1 MIIKFEN
8 RYLDNFSHVFMD
20 AKILNQGIGT
30 KIILKEVYTV
40 FAVVHET
47 SFQIFLCN
55 ILAQEY
61 MTHLRNVF
69 RAQRPSRPHMT
80 RWYSILSLALI

>member
-30 KIILKEVYTV
+30 KIILKEVFTV

-47 SFQIFLCN
+47 TFQIFLCN
-55 ILAQEY
+55 ILAQELY
-61 MTHLRNVF
+61 DTSEECLSCSK
-69 RAQRPSRPHMT
+69 AQ
-80 RWYSILSLALI
+80 

>member
-55 ILAQEY
+55 ILAQELY
-61 MTHLRNVF
+61 DTYAECLSCSE
-69 RAQRPSRPHMT
+69 AQ
-80 RWYSILSLALI
+80 

>member
-47 SFQIFLCN
+47 TFQIFLCN
-55 ILAQEY
+55 ILAQELY
-61 MTHLRNVF
+61 DTYEECLSCSK
-69 RAQRPSRPHMT
+69 AQ
-80 RWYSILSLALI
+80 

>member
-1 MIIKFEN
+1 
-8 RYLDNFSHVFMD
+8 MD

-47 SFQIFLCN
+47 TFPIFLCN
-55 ILAQEY
+55 ILAQELY
-61 MTHLRNVF
+61 DTSKECLSCSE
-69 RAQRPSRPHMT
+69 AQ
-80 RWYSILSLALI
+80 